1 MQNLKLSARRCCLR
15 STPHTW
21 CPPLVLSCGLACVRK
36 PWKGTNR
43 IVVGDSWFAGLK
55 TLRALKKEHG
65 LYFVGM
71 VKTNTS
77 GFPKKWLQDSCG
89 TTRGDYVS
97 ALTEEGDAFAIG
109 HNDKCVKTLI
119 ANCSTTLIGKPARK
133 KRHDPKGKRLPDRLI
148 PTPMVENEYY
158 EAMPAV
164 DINNHKR
171 QGGIAVE
178 SALRLHGPDAWW
190 RRVFACVLG
199 TSETNAQM
207 AGAAFYSSM
216 YGEMRHKRFA
226 EILAM
231 QLMGYSMEDIDDD
244 DDDDDD
250 GDDAPHRVTMS
261 SGCGASSGVHAIGK
275 FTDLNSGEPLDK
287 GGRAYVKGKDFCKQQ
302 KCVYCL
308 RVKNVHKLTSWYC
321 KLCAATAGGP
331 SQAALCVSHDCQCF
345 AEHIALGLPRK

>member
-1 MQNLKLSARRCCLR
+1 
-15 STPHTW
+15 
-21 CPPLVLSCGLACVRK
+21 
-36 PWKGTNR
+36 
-43 IVVGDSWFAGLK
+43 
-55 TLRALKKEHG
+55 
-65 LYFVGM
+65 M

-158 EAMPAV
+158 DGMPAV

-171 QGGIAVE
+171 QGGVAVE
-178 SALRLHGPDAWW
+178 SALRLLGPDAWW

-199 TSETNAQM
+199 TSEVNAQM
-207 AGAAFYSSM
+207 AGEAFYSKT
-216 YGEMRHKRFA
+216 YGDMRHKRFV
-226 EILAM
+226 EILSM
-231 QLMGYSMEDIDDD
+231 QLMGYPMEDILDIGNEDKN
-244 DDDDDD
+244 DDDD
-250 GDDAPHRVTMS
+250 GNGPHRISGSAS
-261 SGCGASSGVHAIGK
+261 SCGGASSGTHAIGK
-275 FTDLNSGEPLDK
+275 FAELNSGDPLDK
-287 GGRAYVKGKDFCKQQ
+287 GGRAYVKGKDLAKQQ

-308 RVKNVHKLTSWYC
+308 RVHKANKDTSWYC
-321 KLCAATAGGP
+321 KLCAATQSGGP
-331 SQAALCVSHDCQCF
+331 SQAALCVGSDRQCF
-345 AEHIALGLPRK
+345 AEHICFGLPRK